1 MHGLLN
7 YSSWYIF
14 IVWSDRTTYW
24 CFIWKGWL
32 ITLFGLYGYSS
43 SFALK
48 KFVVN
53 AIKTFG
59 DMNGIYQHRS
69 DDSCMVTIILSPLVV
84 YTALTGAH
92 YCMCSVYTVAMSR
105 YTYVTLHIKCLQFK
119 TITWTGSYKLANWL
133 ITFFESC
140 VTNISVSKFKL
151 INLPAIF

>member
-1 MHGLLN
+1 MQQVDFCSCELCQIVSIKPWSIAWLVELLFLV
-7 YSSWYIF
+7 YFYCLKCIP
-14 IVWSDRTTYW
+14 YW

-32 ITLFGLYGYSS
+32 ITLFSLYGYSS

-48 KFVVN
+48 KLVVN

-59 DMNGIYQHRS
+59 DMNGICQHRS

-119 TITWTGSYKLANWL
+119 TINMDW
-133 ITFFESC
+133 
-140 VTNISVSKFKL
+140 
-151 INLPAIF
+151 